1 MKLKYF
7 EDDKTLLVG
16 LKEEIDHHKTQ
27 EIRYKLDGEIRRRM
41 PYKLVFDFSD
51 ISFMDSAGIGMV
63 LGRYNLMR
71 MIGGKVEVG
80 NMKSQVR
87 RILEMSGVMKVV
99 SVVDLEK
106 YYSKKGGK

>member
-1 MKLKYF
+1 MKIKYF
-7 EDDKTLLVG
+7 EDEKILLVE
-16 LKEEIDHHKTQ
+16 LKEDIDHHRTQ
-27 EIRYKLDGEIRRRM
+27 EIRNKLDGEIRRRM

-51 ISFMDSAGIGMV
+51 IGFMDSAGIGMI

-80 NMKSQVR
+80 NMKSQVK

-99 SVVDLEK
+99 SIVDLEQ
-106 YYSKKGGK
+106 YYTKREE